1 VKPVDLAIALAIMLM
16 WGMNFVMAKIGLHH
30 WPPIF
35 FVMLRF
41 ALVAAF
47 LLPFVRLPKGRML
60 QIFALSV
67 VLGTLHF
74 PMMFTAMAE
83 LDAGTTAVLVQL
95 QVPFAALLAHFI
107 FKDRLGWR
115 SIVGMALAFAGVLLI
130 TGEPRMFGHMFAVGL
145 VVIAAFMFAIANIQ
159 MKKLGDVD
167 GNALN
172 AGIGLFAAP
181 QLLAISLAL
190 ESGQLEAMREVT
202 WEAMGALLYQVVIMV
217 IISYALWYRLLRKY
231 SVSQVMPLTL
241 LLPILGVA
249 SGALLLDEPMSWQKS
264 VGGLL
269 TVLGVGVIVI
279 RRGARVAEPRTGS
292 TT

>member
-1 VKPVDLAIALAIMLM
+1 VKPADLAIALAVMLM
-16 WGMNFVMAKIGLHH
+16 WGLNFVMAKIGLIH

-41 ALVAAF
+41 ALVAAL
-47 LLPFVRLPKGRML
+47 LLPFVRMPRDRLWH
-60 QIFALSV
+60 IFALSV
-67 VLGTLHF
+67 VLGGLHF
-74 PMMFTAMAE
+74 PMMFTAMRH
-83 LDAGTTAVLVQL
+83 LDAGTTAVVVQL

-115 SIVGMALAFAGVLLI
+115 SIFGMALAFGGVLLI
-130 TGEPRMFGHMFAVGL
+130 TGEPRLSGEMFALAL

-167 GNALN
+167 PNALN
-172 AGIGLFAAP
+172 AWTALFAAP
-181 QLLAISLAL
+181 QLLAISLLL
-190 ESGQLEAMREVT
+190 ETGQMESLREVT
-202 WEAMGALLYQVVIMV
+202 WDALGALFYQVVIMV

-231 SVSQVMPLTL
+231 SVGQVMPLTL
-241 LLPILGVA
+241 LLPILGVL
-249 SGALLLDEPMSWQKS
+249 SGVALLDEPMTWQKG

-279 RRGARVAEPRTGS
+279 RRARVAEPRTGS

>member
-1 VKPVDLAIALAIMLM
+1 MKPADLAIALGIMLM
-16 WGMNFVMAKIGLHH
+16 WGMNFVMAKIGLQH

-41 ALVAAF
+41 ALVAAL
-47 LLPFVRLPKGRML
+47 LLPFVRLPRDRLL
-60 QIFALSV
+60 QILALSV

-74 PMMFTAMAE
+74 PLMFVAMSH
-83 LDAGTTAVLVQL
+83 LDAGTAAVLVQL
-95 QVPFAALLAHFI
+95 QVPFAALLAHFV

-130 TGEPRMFGHMFAVGL
+130 TGEPRMAGQLFAVFL
-145 VVIAAFMFAIANIQ
+145 VIVAAFMFAIANMQ
-159 MKKLGDVD
+159 MKKLGDID
-167 GNALN
+167 GNTLN
-172 AGIGLFAAP
+172 AGIALFAAP
-181 QLLAISLAL
+181 QLLAISLVL
-190 ESGQLEAMREVT
+190 ETGHLEALQTAT
-202 WEAMGALLYQVVIMV
+202 WSALGALFYQVVVMV
-217 IISYALWYRLLRKY
+217 IISYALWYKLLHKY

-241 LLPILGVA
+241 LLPILGVL
-249 SGALLLDEPMSWQKS
+249 SGVLLLGEPMSWQKG

-279 RRGARVAEPRTGS
+279 RRARIAEPRTGS